1 MKLNN
6 LFVKIGLC
14 CSFLLLLAFIPKV
27 DDPIDKLIASLQK
40 WTDANPQEKVYLHM
54 DKPYYALGDTIWFKG
69 YVTVGSKHQ
78 LSALSGS
85 LYVDLITEQDSLVK
99 SLKLPITAGMV
110 VGDFELG
117 DDLRQGSYRIRAYTQ
132 WMRNA
137 GEDYFFDH
145 TFTVGEIAN
154 DNIIT
159 KVDYQY
165 KDAGSKPILVA
176 SLNYTDD
183 AGKAISDKDVRY
195 QIFINKQNVLNR
207 NTKTDAQGRVV
218 INIDNEKHVN
228 LSGAY
233 IRTII
238 EGANKQ
244 TIIRN
249 FPIKANLAQ
258 SDVQFFPESGNL
270 VNGLSSHVGFKAVG
284 IDGAGINV
292 TGKIVDETNAEVGD
306 IETLHAGMGSFLL
319 KPQAGKTYT
328 ANVSFAD
335 GSTKKITLPKADN
348 DGYVL
353 SIFQPNKDSILVR
366 IAATANQ
373 VAAGQSVSF
382 IAQTGGDVIFA
393 SPIKIAKPT
402 TTIWLEK
409 KSFPTGVTQF
419 TIFNSAGDPL
429 NERIAF
435 IRGNDMMKLG
445 VKSAKTTYKKKE
457 PITINLDAKDSKGAG
472 TGGTFSMSVID
483 ETKTPMDE
491 SAESTIFSNILLT
504 SDLKGYIEKPNYYFT
519 GETEDIDK
527 ALDNLMLTQGYR
539 RFTWKQV
546 TNTVITK
553 PIFDAETGL
562 GFKISGQIM
571 TLGKKPAANAIVNLI
586 SIKSQIAKTTTAD
599 ADGRFK
605 FDGIFLLDS
614 VKFAIIGKSAKNS
627 DNVKVVLDTL
637 PKLRIGIN
645 RNLPDVSTNINNTLK
660 TYIENGKKLDDFYE
674 KSGQLDKVQRLKEVR
689 INARKSRQ
697 NNGITPQGMFQV
709 PDASADKVI
718 TVDPD
723 EAGRYITLGSY
734 LQGRLQGIQVKPDGE
749 YGSTLV
755 ELGARATGNAPITMY
770 IDGRKLITQ
779 DAVSEALD
787 GSIMP
792 EDVAKIEVIRTNQAM
807 VNFLGGPAVLIL
819 TRLGYTRK
827 QYNPNV
833 VNIAPKGFNKVR
845 EFYAPKYSNA
855 GDADKVPDYRTT
867 IYWDPRVITNA
878 SGNAAINF
886 YNADGPGS
894 YKVIIEGINAAGE
907 LGRQVYRY
915 TVN

>member
-1 MKLNN
+1 MKLKN

-54 DKPYYALGDTIWFKG
+54 DKPYYALGDTVWFKA

-99 SLKLPITAGMV
+99 SLKLPVITGMA

-117 DDLRQGSYRIRAYTQ
+117 DDLRPGSYRIRAYTK

-165 KDAGSKPILVA
+165 KDVGNKPVLA
-176 SLNYTDD
+176 ATLNYTDD
-183 AGKAISDKDVRY
+183 AGKAIADKDVRY
-195 QIFINKQNVLNR
+195 MIFINKENVLSR
-207 NTKTDAQGRVV
+207 NTKTDAQGHLL
-218 INIDNEKHVN
+218 INIENDKHVN

-238 EGANKQ
+238 EGPNKQ
-244 TIIRN
+244 AVIRD
-249 FPIKANLAQ
+249 FPIQASLVQ

-284 IDGAGINV
+284 IDGRGINI
-292 TGKIVDETNAEVGD
+292 TGKIVDETNNEVAD
-306 IETLHAGMGSFLL
+306 IETTHAGMGSFLL
-319 KPQAGKTYT
+319 KPQTGKTYT

-335 GSTKKITLPKADN
+335 GSTKKITLPKAVDE
-348 DGYVL
+348 GYVL
-353 SIFQPNKDSILVR
+353 SVFQPNKDSVLVR
-366 IAATANQ
+366 IGASANQ
-373 VAAGQSVSF
+373 VGQSVSF
-382 IAQTGGDVIFA
+382 IAQSGGDVIFA
-393 SPIKIAKPT
+393 SPIKIAKAT
-402 TTIWLEK
+402 TSIWLEK
-409 KSFPTGVTQF
+409 KSFPTGITQF
-419 TIFNSAGDPL
+419 TIFNNVGDPL

-435 IRGNDMMKLG
+435 IRGNDIMKLG
-445 VKSAKTTYKKKE
+445 IKSDKATYKKKE
-457 PITINLDAKDSKGAG
+457 PITISLNAKDGKGAG

-483 ETKTPMDE
+483 ETKVPMDE

-519 GETEDIDK
+519 AETEDIDK
-527 ALDNLMLTQGYR
+527 AVDNLMLTQGYR

-546 TNTVITK
+546 TNTVVTK
-553 PIFDAETGL
+553 PVFDAETGL
-562 GFKISGQIM
+562 GFKISGQVM
-571 TLGKKPAANAIVNLI
+571 TLGKKPSPNAVVNLI
-586 SIKSQIAKTTTAD
+586 SIKAQITKSVTAD

-605 FDGIFLLDS
+605 FDGILLMDS
-614 VKFAIIGKSAKNS
+614 IHFAVIAKSAKNS
-627 DNVKVVLDTL
+627 DNVKIVLDTL

-645 RNLPDVSTNINNTLK
+645 RNLSDVSTNINNTLK

-689 INARKSRQ
+689 IGARRNRQ
-697 NNGITPQGMFQV
+697 NAGITPQGMFQV
-709 PDASADKVI
+709 PEVSADKVI
-718 TVDPD
+718 NVDPD
-723 EAGRYITLGSY
+723 EAGRYITLASY
-734 LQGRLQGIQVKPDGE
+734 LQGRLQGISIEPDQNGMTQLINMRDR
-749 YGSTLV
+749 STPVDL
-755 ELGARATGNAPITMY
+755 I
-770 IDGRKLITQ
+770 IDGRKMITA
-779 DAVSEALD
+779 DAVSDMLD
-787 GSIMP
+787 GSILP
-792 EDVAKIEVIRTNQAM
+792 EDVAKIEVVKTNQAM
-807 VNFLGGPAVLIL
+807 VNFLGRPAVLIL

-845 EFYAPKYSNA
+845 EFYSPKYDKP
-855 GDADKVPDYRTT
+855 GDADLPDLRTT
-867 IYWDPRVITNA
+867 IYWDPRVKTDA
-878 SGNAAINF
+878 SGNSTISF

-894 YKVIIEGINAAGE
+894 YKVVVEGINAAGE

>member
-54 DKPYYALGDTIWFKG
+54 DKPYYALGDTVWFKA

-99 SLKLPITAGMV
+99 SLKLPIITGMA
-110 VGDFELG
+110 VGDFDLG
-117 DDLRQGSYRIRAYTQ
+117 DDLKQGSYHIRAYTQ

-145 TFTVGEIAN
+145 TFTVGEVAN

-165 KDAGSKPILVA
+165 KDAGSKPVLLA
-176 SLNYTDD
+176 TLNFTDD
-183 AGKAISDKDVRY
+183 AGKAIADKDVRY
-195 QIFINKQNVLNR
+195 QIFINKENVLNR
-207 NTKTDAQGRVV
+207 NAKTDAQGHVL
-218 INIDNEKHVN
+218 INIENDKHVN

-244 TIIRN
+244 VVVRN
-249 FPIKANLAQ
+249 FPIKASLVE

-284 IDGAGINV
+284 IDGAGISV
-292 TGKIVDETNAEVGD
+292 TGKIVDETNNEVAD
-306 IETLHAGMGSFLL
+306 IETTHAGMGSFLL
-319 KPQAGKTYT
+319 KPQTGKTYT
-328 ANVSFAD
+328 ANVTFAN
-335 GSTKKITLPKADN
+335 GSTKKVTLPKAVDE
-348 DGYVL
+348 GYVL
-353 SIFQPNKDSILVR
+353 SVFQPNKDSILVR
-366 IAATANQ
+366 IGASANQ
-373 VAAGQSVSF
+373 VGQNVSF
-382 IAQTGGDVIFA
+382 IAQTSGEVIFA
-393 SPIKIAKPT
+393 SPIKIAKAT
-402 TTIWLEK
+402 TSIWLEK
-409 KSFPTGVTQF
+409 KSFPTGITQF
-419 TIFNSAGDPL
+419 TIFNSTGEPL

-435 IRGNDMMKLG
+435 IRGNGLMKLG
-445 VKSAKTTYKKKE
+445 IKSDKATYKKKE
-457 PITINLDAKDSKGAG
+457 PITISLDAKDSKGAG

-483 ETKTPMDE
+483 ETKVPMDE

-519 GETEDIDK
+519 AETEDIDK

-539 RFTWKQV
+539 RFTWNQV
-546 TNTVITK
+546 TNTAVTK
-553 PIFDAETGL
+553 PVFDAETGL
-562 GFKISGQIM
+562 GFKISGQVM
-571 TLGKKPAANAIVNLI
+571 TLGKKPSPNAIVNLI
-586 SIKSQIAKTTTAD
+586 SIKSQIAKSTTAD
-599 ADGRFK
+599 AEGRFK
-605 FDGIFLLDS
+605 FDGILLLDS
-614 VKFAIIGKSAKNS
+614 VKFAVIAKSAKNS

-637 PKLRIGIN
+637 PKIRIGHN
-645 RNLPDVSTNINNTLK
+645 KNVSDVSTNINNTLK

-689 INARKSRQ
+689 INARKNRQ
-697 NNGITPQGMFQV
+697 NAGITPQGMFQV
-709 PDASADKVI
+709 PEASADKVI
-718 TVDPD
+718 NVDPD
-723 EAGRYITLGSY
+723 EAGRYVTLGSY
-734 LQGRLQGIQVKPDGE
+734 LQGRLQGIAVKPDGQ
-749 YGSTLV
+749 YGSILV
-755 ELGARATGNAPITMY
+755 GLGARATGADPISLY
-770 IDGRKLITQ
+770 IDGRKLITE

-787 GSIMP
+787 GSILP

-807 VNFLGGPAVLIL
+807 VNFLGGPGVLII
-819 TRLGYTRK
+819 TRLGFTRK

-833 VNIAPKGFNKVR
+833 VNMAPKGFNKVR
-845 EFYAPKYSNA
+845 EFYSPKYDKP
-855 GDADKVPDYRTT
+855 GDADNLPDYRTT
-867 IYWDPRVITNA
+867 IYWDPRIKTDA
-878 SGNAAINF
+878 SGNSTISF

-894 YKVIIEGINAAGE
+894 YKVVVEGINAAGE